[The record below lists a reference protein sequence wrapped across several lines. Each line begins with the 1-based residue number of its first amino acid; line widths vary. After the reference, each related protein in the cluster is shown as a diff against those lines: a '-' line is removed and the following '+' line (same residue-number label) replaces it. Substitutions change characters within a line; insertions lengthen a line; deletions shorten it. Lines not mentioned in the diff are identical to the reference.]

1 MLWTRDVNP
10 AASKIRIVAVP
21 PGEAPFWVR
30 QEWVGLEL
38 PLTRYV
44 RPQRALIFGVTSG
57 PSTRLGQIWNIVM
70 GRAGRAVGF
79 AVDGARAVEIL
90 EARNP
95 DAARWWR
102 EHAPHCVAPERY
114 LLFHEHVC
122 EAVAWWP
129 NRSAGPS

>member
-1 MLWTRDVNP
+1 MTQP
-10 AASKIRIVAVP
+10 TAKIRIVAVP

-44 RPQRALIFGVTSG
+44 RPQIAVTFGVLSG
-57 PSTRLGQIWNIVM
+57 PTSWLGQIWEMLI
-70 GRAGRAVGF
+70 GRADRAIGY
-79 AVDGARAVEIL
+79 AVEGAAAVEIL
-90 EARNP
+90 EAKNP

-102 EHAPHCVAPERY
+102 EHAPLSVAPRRY

-122 EAVAWWP
+122 QLVA
-129 NRSAGPS
+129 A

>member
-1 MLWTRDVNP
+1 MDRRVNQP
-10 AASKIRIVAVP
+10 NARIRIIAVP

-44 RPQRALIFGVTSG
+44 KPQEAFTFGVLSG
-57 PSTRLGQIWNIVM
+57 PSNWLGQMWGLLW
-70 GRAGRAVGF
+70 GRADRVVGY
-79 AVDGARAVEIL
+79 AVEGAKAVEL
-90 EARNP
+90 LQAKSP

-102 EHAPHCVAPERY
+102 EHAPQHLEPRRY

-122 EAVAWWP
+122 EVVT
-129 NRSAGPS
+129 G

>member
-1 MLWTRDVNP
+1 MDRGVNQP
-10 AASKIRIVAVP
+10 VAKIRIIAVP

-44 RPQRALIFGVTSG
+44 RPQNALTFGVLSGPPSWLGQMWGLLLGRALRTTGY
-57 PSTRLGQIWNIVM
+57 
-70 GRAGRAVGF
+70 AVEGAA
-79 AVDGARAVEIL
+79 AVDIL
-90 EARNP
+90 QTKSP

-102 EHAPHCVAPERY
+102 EHAPHHLGPRRY

-122 EAVAWWP
+122 EVVT
-129 NRSAGPS
+129 G